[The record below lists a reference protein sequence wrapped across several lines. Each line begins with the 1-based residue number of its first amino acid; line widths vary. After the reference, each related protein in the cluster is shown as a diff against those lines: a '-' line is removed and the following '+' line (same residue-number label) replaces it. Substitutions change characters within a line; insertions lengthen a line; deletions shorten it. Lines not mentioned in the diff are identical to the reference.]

1 MQQLLDLVGGI
12 HIEPTS
18 LLDLALTA
26 LLIYGLFSLI
36 QGTRAVRLVIGAI
49 LLYVVYVIAQA
60 LNLRLLTAILQTG
73 AVVGLL
79 ALVVIFQ
86 PELRRALERIGRV
99 GSLSW
104 VVAPSGAAHAER
116 VAVIVSRT
124 ASALA
129 TQGIGALIVIE
140 RETGLEDAAESGVML
155 HADLSQEL
163 LQSIFTPH
171 TALHDGAVLIRG
183 DRILAAGVV
192 LPLSETS
199 VHRERYGTRH
209 RAAIGISE
217 QTDAVAV
224 VVSEETRH
232 TSLVERGRVL
242 RSLDEDRLRT
252 ALLALLRPPD
262 PRGRAANSVNSV
274 AALGRSQLSH
284 GRRLPGVALR
294 RGRGGTPATTT
305 SAGAGAAN
313 ASAGASPGSPTSAS
327 LTSASSTIAN
337 IAASAT
343 LGATAGPDATAPAPN
358 AGATSPNSS
367 TSLAAPAVLTSTPAP
382 TTGATRAL
390 GHAAAALKRPAGAPV
405 TAPGQ
410 GAAPAVPGP
419 AGRVE

>member
-1 MQQLLDLVGGI
+1 MQQLLDLVGGL

-18 LLDLALTA
+18 LLDIALTA

-49 LLYVVYVIAQA
+49 LLYVVYVIAQM

-104 VVAPSGAAHAER
+104 VMAPTGAAAHAER
-116 VAVIVSRT
+116 VAAIVSRT

-129 TQGIGALIVIE
+129 AGGIGALIVIE
-140 RETGLEDAAESGVML
+140 RDTGLEDSAESGVML

-183 DRILAAGVV
+183 DRVLAAGVV

-199 VHRERYGTRH
+199 IHRERYGTRH

-217 QTDAVAV
+217 QTDAIAV

-242 RSLDEDRLRT
+242 RSLDEERLRT

-274 AALGRSQLSH
+274 AAIGRSQLSQ

-294 RGRGGTPATTT
+294 RAGGGAAAAISPVPATAGSTAANAGGSAPNAGGSATNLGGTATNLGGSAANPGGTAANLGGTAANLDTHVAMAATTT
-305 SAGAGAAN
+305 ATTAATPPETRHATHAPAHAKRP
-313 ASAGASPGSPTSAS
+313 AS
-327 LTSASSTIAN
+327 
-337 IAASAT
+337 
-343 LGATAGPDATAPAPN
+343 ATAPA
-358 AGATSPNSS
+358 AGQSP
-367 TSLAAPAVLTSTPAP
+367 
-382 TTGATRAL
+382 
-390 GHAAAALKRPAGAPV
+390 
-405 TAPGQ
+405 
-410 GAAPAVPGP
+410 APAVPGP

>member
-18 LLDLALTA
+18 VLDIALTS

-36 QGTRAVRLVIGAI
+36 QGTRGVRLVIGAI
-49 LLYVVYVIAQA
+49 LLYGVYVIAQA

-104 VVAPSGAAHAER
+104 VMAPSSAAHAER
-116 VAVIVSRT
+116 VAAVVSRT

-129 TQGIGALIVIE
+129 AHGVGALIVLE
-140 RETGLEDAAESGVML
+140 RDTGLEDTAESGVML

-171 TALHDGAVLIRG
+171 TALHDGAVIIRG
-183 DRILAAGVV
+183 DRVLAAGVV

-199 VHRERYGTRH
+199 IHRERYGTRH

-217 QTDAVAV
+217 QTDAIAV

-232 TSLVERGRVL
+232 VSMVERGRVL

-262 PRGRAANSVNSV
+262 PRGRAANSV
-274 AALGRSQLSH
+274 AAFGRSPFSP
-284 GRRLPGVALR
+284 GRRPLGLPLR
-294 RGRGGTPATTT
+294 RGRA
-305 SAGAGAAN
+305 AAGAAAAGGAGTAGGAGVAAN
-313 ASAGASPGSPTSAS
+313 AGVAPTVTAATPVTRPASP
-327 LTSASSTIAN
+327 
-337 IAASAT
+337 
-343 LGATAGPDATAPAPN
+343 PA
-358 AGATSPNSS
+358 
-367 TSLAAPAVLTSTPAP
+367 TPA
-382 TTGATRAL
+382 A
-390 GHAAAALKRPAGAPV
+390 
-405 TAPGQ
+405 Q
-410 GAAPAVPGP
+410 SAAPAVPGP